1 MKEYENREMEQEVQE
16 VPSILAKRKL
26 LPGDRVLWVIVAMFF
41 AISMVVVY
49 SATSQLGF
57 KGGST
62 GEYLQKHIVTLCLSA
77 VIMFCCYFMGA
88 RFLRKVTWIAYIGA
102 LLLTLAAYV
111 FGDATNDAHRWIDLG
126 FFRFQPSELL
136 KIGTI
141 MLLAA
146 QLSAKHHRI
155 KQIHL
160 LPSTIDVR
168 KWNTL
173 RERNIIFDEMLP
185 IVMPIAMS
193 CMAILPAHTSS
204 AIHLFIVSIVMLFI
218 AGIRWQEILKLTII
232 AAATGLLVIF
242 TVGRGGVVINRVM
255 EFTGLRKEIRT
266 EQVHRSIMDK
276 YSDSDRSRM
285 AIQNGGLFGVGAGRS
300 VMRARLTHPES
311 DYLFAIVVEEFGL
324 LFSFVIVL
332 LYLWLFFRA
341 LRIFEKCEWL
351 YAGMLAVGLAL
362 LVTSQG
368 FLHVGVT
375 IGILPETGQNLP
387 FLTQGRT
394 GMFCASIAVGIILG
408 ISRQVEQ
415 GTLVPPSQQ
424 NDNKQI

>member
-1 MKEYENREMEQEVQE
+1 MKQTETENIEQE

-62 GEYLQKHIVTLCLSA
+62 VEYLQKHIVTLCLSGA
-77 VIMFCCYFMGA
+77 LMFACYFMGA
-88 RFLRKVTWIAYIGA
+88 KFLRKMTTLAYIGA
-102 LLLTLAAYV
+102 LLMTVAAYF
-111 FGDATNDAHRWIDLG
+111 FGDATNDAHRWLDLG

-146 QLSAKHHRI
+146 RLSAKHHRI
-155 KQIHL
+155 RQIHL

-168 KWNTL
+168 KWGSPK
-173 RERNIIFDEMLP
+173 ERNIIFDEMLP
-185 IVMPIAMS
+185 IVLPIALS

-204 AIHLFIVSIVMLFI
+204 AIHLYIVSIVILFI
-218 AGIRWQEILKLTII
+218 AGIRWQEIVKLTLI
-232 AAATGLLVIF
+232 AGVTGLLIIF
-242 TVGRGGVVINRVM
+242 TIGRGGVVIQRIT
-255 EFTGLRKEIRT
+255 ERFGSRAKT
-266 EQVHRSIMDK
+266 EQVYVSLQDK

-324 LFSFVIVL
+324 LLSFVIVL

-351 YAGMLAVGLAL
+351 YAGLLAVGLAL

-368 FLHVGVT
+368 FLHIGVT
-375 IGILPETGQNLP
+375 IGFLPETGQNLP

-394 GMFCASIAVGIILG
+394 GMFCASIAIGIILS

-424 NDNKQI
+424 VKDKHI